1 VSVIS
6 EVEKTKKNNEAK
18 RRQYEK
24 NYAVRLFHMREMTSK
39 ERQMIPK
46 LGSFFKKKE
55 RVEKKEGDLV
65 IYERKKR
72 REWPAKSAKRV
83 GSEARG
89 R

>member
-1 VSVIS
+1 MSVIS

-46 LGSFFKKKE
+46 LGSFFKKEKE
-55 RVEKKEGDLV
+55 QR
-65 IYERKKR
+65 RR
-72 REWPAKSAKRV
+72 REIL
-83 GSEARG
+83 
-89 R
+89 

>member
-46 LGSFFKKKE
+46 LGSFFKKK
-55 RVEKKEGDLV
+55 KE
-65 IYERKKR
+65 
-72 REWPAKSAKRV
+72 
-83 GSEARG
+83 
-89 R
+89 